1 MHSMHSG
8 MPTEIRKK
16 KSKPQRTAKV
26 LCVTGTPGCGKT
38 TFCEELVS
46 LAPAGTELI
55 NVGNLIKE
63 KDLFD
68 EWDDEMNC
76 SIFDEKKLKR
86 EITTIISNSRKNFII
101 IDFHSIGFLPAPLVD
116 LVIVLQCDNTVLWD
130 RLVARGYDEKKV
142 KENVEAE
149 IFQESLSE
157 AMDTF
162 DEDKVVPLSNNS
174 GKEKQKNL
182 KKVLKLFF

>member
-1 MHSMHSG
+1 
-8 MPTEIRKK
+8 
-16 KSKPQRTAKV
+16 
-26 LCVTGTPGCGKT
+26 
-38 TFCEELVS
+38 
-46 LAPAGTELI
+46 
-55 NVGNLIKE
+55 
-63 KDLFD
+63 
-68 EWDDEMNC
+68 MNC